1 MERKLKRF
9 KNYITWKD
17 KKGNFN
23 TECNRASLDNGIA
36 LTIPTTDLTKVAEM
50 NGGGLSMPRIRKL
63 TPLECLKLQG
73 FNEEHFNSVKNDFS
87 SSAIYHVAGDS
98 ITTTTLVSIFGEM
111 TDLPYREIIQKYVE
125 TLKGDYEDGNKT

>member
-1 MERKLKRF
+1 MKIKKF

-23 TECNRASLDNGIA
+23 TECNRASLLDGIA
-36 LTIPTTDLTKVAEM
+36 LTIPTNDLTKVAEM
-50 NGGGLSMPRIRKL
+50 NGGGLLMPRIRKL

-125 TLKGDYEDGNKT
+125 TLKGDYENG

>member
-1 MERKLKRF
+1 MCINKLRKWLWSWITSSQPLHNINNRNAEYTNNEIER
-9 KNYITWKD
+9 
-17 KKGNFN
+17 
-23 TECNRASLDNGIA
+23 
-36 LTIPTTDLTKVAEM
+36 
-50 NGGGLSMPRIRKL
+50 GGLSMPRIRKL

-125 TLKGDYEDGNKT
+125 TLKGDYELGNQ